1 MMFILLFKT
10 HVQFVRQHMHPPC
23 RLQKFGC
30 ALSNKYTAAG
40 LSSNFGP
47 VLQDPNT
54 GVAMFETPDIIEY
67 LEKTY
72 AV

>member
-1 MMFILLFKT
+1 MLWCLDASTYVADDVPNSGM
-10 HVQFVRQHMHPPC
+10 C
-23 RLQKFGC
+23 
-30 ALSNKYTAAG
+30 
-40 LSSNFGP
+40 
-47 VLQDPNT
+47 LQDPNT